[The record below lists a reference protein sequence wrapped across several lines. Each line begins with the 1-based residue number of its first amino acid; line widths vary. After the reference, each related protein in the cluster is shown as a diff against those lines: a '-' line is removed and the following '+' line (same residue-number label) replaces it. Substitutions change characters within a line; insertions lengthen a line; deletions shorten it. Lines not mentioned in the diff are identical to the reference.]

1 MMKKIIEQKPQEK
14 VMGEANAQ
22 AADFMYYSKLLQ
34 KPFEDLD
41 ELRAAEA
48 EVKKQEEEK
57 QNAADAK
64 RAAAKIVE
72 DAIKARVEAQLEAK
86 KVKAEAYQAYL
97 EVCENADKLVEIKA
111 KTEQEALKIF
121 CEKYGSFHSTVKI
134 GDVTYDCNY
143 STEERVDPFR
153 KLLNVWF

>member
-1 MMKKIIEQKPQEK
+1 MMKKINEQAQQGK

-153 KLLNVWF
+153 KLLNLWF

>member
-1 MMKKIIEQKPQEK
+1 MMKKINEQAQQGK

>member
-1 MMKKIIEQKPQEK
+1 MMKKINEQAQQGK

-34 KPFEDLD
+34 KPFADLD